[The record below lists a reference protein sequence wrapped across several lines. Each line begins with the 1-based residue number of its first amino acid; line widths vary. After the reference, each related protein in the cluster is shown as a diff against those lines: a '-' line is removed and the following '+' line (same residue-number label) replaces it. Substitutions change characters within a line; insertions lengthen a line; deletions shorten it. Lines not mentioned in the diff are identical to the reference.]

1 MFDSLK
7 NVAIH
12 VITVPIRNYKII
24 KTMISFGMITES
36 EICTI
41 YYKNLLQTI
50 VVTENAGTVPQ

>member
-1 MFDSLK
+1 MFGSLK
-7 NVAIH
+7 NVVIH

-24 KTMISFGMITES
+24 KTMISFGMITEA

-50 VVTENAGTVPQ
+50 VVT

>member
-1 MFDSLK
+1 MFGSLK

-24 KTMISFGMITES
+24 KTMISFGMITEA

-50 VVTENAGTVPQ
+50 VVT